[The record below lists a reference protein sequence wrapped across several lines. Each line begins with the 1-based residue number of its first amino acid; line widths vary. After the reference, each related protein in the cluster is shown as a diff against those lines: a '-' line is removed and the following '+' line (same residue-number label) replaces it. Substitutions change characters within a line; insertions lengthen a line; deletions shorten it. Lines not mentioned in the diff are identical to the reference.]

1 MMLQHIR
8 KLMEVSPLILSYCS
22 LDSEFVV
29 QHVRQ
34 PMEVSS
40 PILSYCSLNRE
51 FVVQH
56 GGKLTDPVRGSIYK
70 TTHGGRL
77 SYPVILPTG

>member
-1 MMLQHIR
+1 MVQHIR
-8 KLMEVSPLILSYCS
+8 KLMEVSPLILSYCG

-29 QHVRQ
+29 QHVRV

-40 PILSYCSLNRE
+40 LIMSYSSLNRK

-56 GGKLTDPVRGSIYK
+56 GSKLTDPVRGLTYK

-77 SYPVILPTG
+77 TNPVILQPG